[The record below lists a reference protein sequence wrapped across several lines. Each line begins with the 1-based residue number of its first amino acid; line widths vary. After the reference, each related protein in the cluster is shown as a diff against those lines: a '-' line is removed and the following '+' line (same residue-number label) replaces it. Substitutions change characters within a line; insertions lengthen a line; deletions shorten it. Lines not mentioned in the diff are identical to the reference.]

1 MTTTV
6 DAVRRHLERDPA
18 LADTLVRGIA
28 NLRRTARWMIAEYEW
43 EATEEAVVSGLR
55 RYAKNHSIPPMW
67 AGRDLLRE
75 TSVGL
80 QTGLALL
87 SIDRSFE
94 LHEGMREV
102 WSVVGP
108 FDSTAVLP
116 GRRHLR
122 LMVDRFDLEE
132 IRGVLPRRSV
142 DEIVVPVSAV
152 ELSLPEEDPREREL
166 GVLGHIVG
174 VLIHQGI
181 PIQDVATCTPDS
193 MILVP
198 EDQAVDAYE
207 FANQLVE
214 VPDASNAEE
223 R

>member
-6 DAVRRHLERDPA
+6 EAVRRHLERDPA

-28 NLRRTARWMIAEYEW
+28 NLRRTARWMISEYGW
-43 EATEEAVVSGLR
+43 DATEEAVVSGLR
-55 RYAKNHSIPPMW
+55 RYAKDRAVPPLW
-67 AGRDLLRE
+67 AGRDLLEE

-94 LHEGMREV
+94 LHEGMRDV

-122 LMVDRFDLEE
+122 LVVDRFDLDDV
-132 IRGVLPRRSV
+132 RGVLPRQSV
-142 DEIVVPVSAV
+142 DEIVVPLSAV
-152 ELSLPEEDPREREL
+152 ELSLPTEDPKEREV
-166 GVLGHIVG
+166 GVLGYMVG
-174 VLIHQGI
+174 VLIHHGI

-198 EDQAVDAYE
+198 EDQAVGAYE
-207 FANQLVE
+207 FANKLVDGGE
-214 VPDASNAEE
+214 GLDNAE
-223 R
+223 